1 MQSPAALPESPPPS
15 HPERPARGDWWAVCL
30 CAAWCGTCGIYRPL
44 FDELARAHPD
54 VRFEWVDIEDESD
67 IAGDLDVET
76 FPTLLIADGE
86 RALFWGPCC
95 PRRPCWRGCW
105 PACRPQHRAAQAQVA
120 RRSKCLSA
128 CVPPAARSGL
138 WVPAAQLAPTTVL
151 LLFS

>member
-15 HPERPARGDWWAVCL
+15 HTERPARGDWWAVCL

-67 IAGDLDVET
+67 ISGDLDVET

-86 RALFWGPCC
+86 RALFLGPLL
-95 PRRPCWRGCW
+95 
-105 PACRPQHRAAQAQVA
+105 PQAPVLARLLASLQAAAPGSAGPGGEAQQVFERVRAARGA
-120 RRSKCLSA
+120 
-128 CVPPAARSGL
+128 
-138 WVPAAQLAPTTVL
+138 
-151 LLFS
+151 

>member
-15 HPERPARGDWWAVCL
+15 HPKRPARGDWWAVCL

-44 FDELARAHPD
+44 FDELARAHPE

-86 RALFWGPCC
+86 RALFLGPLL
-95 PRRPCWRGCW
+95 
-105 PACRPQHRAAQAQVA
+105 PQAPVLARLLASLQAAAPGSAGPGGEAQQVFERVRAARGA
-120 RRSKCLSA
+120 
-128 CVPPAARSGL
+128 
-138 WVPAAQLAPTTVL
+138 
-151 LLFS
+151 

>member
-15 HPERPARGDWWAVCL
+15 HPERPARGAWWAVCL

-86 RALFWGPCC
+86 RALFLGPLL
-95 PRRPCWRGCW
+95 
-105 PACRPQHRAAQAQVA
+105 PQAPVLARLLASLQAAAPGSAGPGGEAQQVFERVRAARGA
-120 RRSKCLSA
+120 
-128 CVPPAARSGL
+128 
-138 WVPAAQLAPTTVL
+138 
-151 LLFS
+151 

>member
-86 RALFWGPCC
+86 RALFLGPLL
-95 PRRPCWRGCW
+95 
-105 PACRPQHRAAQAQVA
+105 PQAPVLARLLASLQAAAPGNAGPGGEAQQVFERVRAARGA
-120 RRSKCLSA
+120 
-128 CVPPAARSGL
+128 
-138 WVPAAQLAPTTVL
+138 
-151 LLFS
+151 

>member
-30 CAAWCGTCGIYRPL
+30 CAGWCGTCGIYRPL

-86 RALFWGPCC
+86 RALFLGPLL
-95 PRRPCWRGCW
+95 
-105 PACRPQHRAAQAQVA
+105 PQAPVLARLLASLQAAAPGSAGPGGEAQQVFERVRAARGA
-120 RRSKCLSA
+120 
-128 CVPPAARSGL
+128 
-138 WVPAAQLAPTTVL
+138 
-151 LLFS
+151 

>member
-44 FDELARAHPD
+44 FDELARAHPAG
-54 VRFEWVDIEDESD
+54 RFEWVDIEDESD

-86 RALFWGPCC
+86 RALFLGPLL
-95 PRRPCWRGCW
+95 
-105 PACRPQHRAAQAQVA
+105 PQAPVLARLLASLQAAAPGSAGPGGEAQQVFERVRAARGA
-120 RRSKCLSA
+120 
-128 CVPPAARSGL
+128 
-138 WVPAAQLAPTTVL
+138 
-151 LLFS
+151 